1 MMKPGILLS
10 AVSLACL
17 LWTACS
23 SSETKSPAPGSG
35 SSFQWPDG
43 ARAAVCL
50 TYDDGI
56 DGHLDIVAPDLEM
69 VNLRGTFYVPGHSRS
84 LAERINDWR
93 ELVIRGHE
101 LGNHSL
107 FHPCI
112 RNRPDGRV
120 FEWVSP
126 EYALENY
133 TLQQIIAELYVM
145 NTLLEAVDGK
155 HERTYAYTC
164 SDYEAGGESFVDTLR
179 HLFTAARGGGEI
191 PLDMRDVDIHLVP
204 SWSAKEVSGQEMI
217 DFVNRAAEYGTMA
230 VFMFHGVGGGHNLN
244 VSRQAHK
251 ELLTYLSANR
261 DRYWTERFDIV
272 MAHVRSERKRLG
284 WNR

>member
-1 MMKPGILLS
+1 MKPGFPLP
-10 AVSLACL
+10 AVCLICLMWAACGAPD
-17 LWTACS
+17 TQS
-23 SSETKSPAPGSG
+23 SQPVSG
-35 SSFQWPDG
+35 DSFQWPNG
-43 ARAAVCL
+43 ERAAVCL

-56 DGHLDIVAPDLEM
+56 DGHVDIVAPDLE
-69 VNLRGTFYVPGHSRS
+69 VENFRGTFYVPGSSES
-84 LAERINDWR
+84 LARRMEEWR
-93 ELVIRGHE
+93 ALARRGHE
-101 LGNHSL
+101 LGNHTL

-164 SDYEAGGESFVDTLR
+164 SDYEAGGESFVDSLR
-179 HLFTAARGGGEI
+179 HLFTAARGDGEI

-204 SWSAKEVSGQEMI
+204 SWSAKEVSGQQMI
-217 DFVNRAAEYGTMA
+217 DYVNRAAEHGTMA

-244 VSRQAHK
+244 VSREAHR
-251 ELLTYLSANR
+251 ELLAYLSANR
-261 DRYWTERFDIV
+261 DRFWTERFDKV

-284 WNR
+284 WDR

>member
-1 MMKPGILLS
+1 MKPGFPLQ
-10 AVSLACL
+10 AVCLICL
-17 LWTACS
+17 LWAACS
-23 SSETKSPAPGSG
+23 SSEKKSPAPASG
-35 SSFQWPDG
+35 SSFQWPG
-43 ARAAVCL
+43 AELAAVCL

-56 DGHLDIVAPDLEM
+56 DGHLDIVAPDLEAE
-69 VNLRGTFYVPGHSRS
+69 NLRGTFYVPGSSES
-84 LAERINDWR
+84 LARRMEEWR
-93 ELVIRGHE
+93 GLVIRGHE
-101 LGNHSL
+101 LGNHTL
-107 FHPCI
+107 FHPCV
-112 RNRPDGRV
+112 RVRPDGSV

-133 TLQQIIAELYVM
+133 TMQQIISELSVM

-164 SDYEAGGESFVDTLR
+164 SDYEAGGESFVDSLR
-179 HLFTAARGGGEI
+179 RLFTAARGGGEI

-204 SWSAKEVSGQEMI
+204 SWSAKEVSGQQMI
-217 DFVNRAAEYGTMA
+217 EFVNRAAEYGTMA

-251 ELLTYLSANR
+251 QLLAYLSANR
-261 DRYWTERFDIV
+261 DRFWTERFDIV

-284 WNR
+284 WDR